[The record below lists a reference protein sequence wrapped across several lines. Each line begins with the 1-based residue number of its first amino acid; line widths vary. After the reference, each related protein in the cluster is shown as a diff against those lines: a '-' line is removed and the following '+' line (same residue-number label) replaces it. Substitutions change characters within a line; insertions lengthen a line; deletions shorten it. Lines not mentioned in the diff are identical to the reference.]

1 MNFFQ
6 KKGQKNKKLGDID
19 RKEYKFEERERE
31 RIKRRMLFIIFT
43 VISLG
48 RAWTGSIKLIWM
60 S

>member
-1 MNFFQ
+1 VNFFQ